1 MSPLE
6 QAWLILKQYVPY
18 AHEARSIM
26 EESDPSLQ
34 ALRRE
39 NEAAELEEYRQELM
53 RQGRVPGTFEFP
65 PGQYDYESLPP
76 SPFDPNADMGYL
88 AYAGRL
94 PSRMERMP
102 PPLPRPTR

>member
-6 QAWLILKQYVPY
+6 HAWLLLKQYVPY
-18 AHEARSIM
+18 AHEARSISQ
-26 EESDPSLQ
+26 ESNPHVQ

-65 PGQYDYESLPP
+65 PGDYEFLPP
-76 SPFDPNADMGYL
+76 SPFDPNADLGYL
-88 AYAGRL
+88 AYNGQIR
-94 PSRMERMP
+94 PRMERMP